1 MILLQ
6 QGGRHIA
13 AALMQLLL
21 DWLVFVAATAAG
33 LPPVPGNLLG
43 RSSGALLGFW
53 LNSRY
58 TFPRQDGRRHGWKHF
73 ARFFVLWLLMTTAS
87 SWLLAWAAHALGL
100 HMAWLAKPLV
110 EGGLAVLKF
119 SCCGTWFIAEQ
130 VFLTAW
136 RYLSNGSRHIANHP
150 PAQSRFSAAITKN
163 AGQARRFSCS
173 CKPALSA

>member
-73 ARFFVLWLLMTTAS
+73 ARFFVL
-87 SWLLAWAAHALGL
+87 
-100 HMAWLAKPLV
+100 
-110 EGGLAVLKF
+110 
-119 SCCGTWFIAEQ
+119 
-130 VFLTAW
+130 
-136 RYLSNGSRHIANHP
+136 
-150 PAQSRFSAAITKN
+150 
-163 AGQARRFSCS
+163 
-173 CKPALSA
+173 

>member
-33 LPPVPGNLLG
+33 LPPVPGNPLG

-58 TFPRQDGRRHGWKHF
+58 TFRVRTGAATAARPRALLRTVATDDDG
-73 ARFFVLWLLMTTAS
+73 
-87 SWLLAWAAHALGL
+87 
-100 HMAWLAKPLV
+100 
-110 EGGLAVLKF
+110 
-119 SCCGTWFIAEQ
+119 Q
-130 VFLTAW
+130 
-136 RYLSNGSRHIANHP
+136 
-150 PAQSRFSAAITKN
+150 
-163 AGQARRFSCS
+163 
-173 CKPALSA
+173 